1 MHSLFL
7 ASQERVWDLVKANKV
22 LVAAHRGVGGGIIV
36 QNTIAA
42 YENALRHKADIVE
55 IDVAM
60 TTDGE
65 FYSFHD
71 GMEPV
76 MLSLLRNIRT
86 MSSGEVNEL
95 YLRNENLE
103 LTHEHVN
110 KLTDV
115 LEHLKGRCLINLDRS
130 WFYWEETIALIK
142 KMGMADQIIIKS
154 PAEKEYLLYLQEKAP
169 EVMYMPI
176 ARTMHDIELVKQYE
190 VGLLAVEIMFQSED
204 DAMMADSFLHKLH
217 EEQILAWVNVL
228 SMNTWTDMCA
238 GKDDYHSIVYGPDQ
252 YWGWCIRKG
261 IDILQTDWP
270 GVLKDYIGS
279 L

>member
-7 ASQERVWDLVKANKV
+7 SSREQVLDLVKKNKV
-22 LVAAHRGVGGGIIV
+22 LIAAHRGVGGGTIV
-36 QNTIAA
+36 KNTSAA

-60 TTDGE
+60 TTDGV

-86 MSSGEVNEL
+86 MHSKEVDNI

-103 LTHEHVN
+103 LTREHAN
-110 KLTDV
+110 KLVDV
-115 LEHLKGRCLINLDRS
+115 LEHLRGRCLINLDRS
-130 WFYWEETIALIK
+130 WFYWQETISLVK
-142 KMGMADQIIIKS
+142 KMGMEDQVIIKS
-154 PAEKEYLLYLQEKAP
+154 PAQKEFLDYLQDKAP
-169 EVMYMPI
+169 EIMYMPI
-176 ARTMHDIELVKQYE
+176 ARKMGDIELARQYDI
-190 VGLLAVEIMFQSED
+190 GLIAAEIMFESED
-204 DAMMADSFLHKLH
+204 DPMMSDAYLQQLH
-217 EEQILAWVNVL
+217 EQQILVWVNVL

-238 GKDDYHSIVYGPDQ
+238 HKDDYHSIVYGPDK

-261 IDILQTDWP
+261 VDILQTDWP
-270 GVLKDYIGS
+270 GVMKDYLLS